1 MHACLC
7 LVSSSNLTKLLDCR
21 LNTVCTTFT
30 TTWQPATNFK
40 CPDRRISQMLNEL
53 DYSLSWCFTPF
64 TPRHSRDRDITHK
77 KASHIL

>member
-7 LVSSSNLTKLLDCR
+7 LVSSSNLTKLLDCW
-21 LNTVCTTFT
+21 LNTVCKTFT
-30 TTWQPATNFK
+30 TTWQPATDFK
-40 CPDRRISQMLNEL
+40 CPDRRISQMLSEL

-64 TPRHSRDRDITHK
+64 TPRHSRQRDITHK